1 MGERIPSKRSIII
14 LAVVLSLIMY
24 FAGVFS
30 GLFANKVVEEK
41 VEDDVD
47 FLKSYVDVSS
57 VDLKNNFLLQLF
69 LDNIDD
75 DCKFSNLYLNN
86 LREQFEP
93 YWDKLPS
100 RLEAYEKDRQ
110 KFTDEYLSLK
120 REYIR
125 LSLRFW
131 LIAMNNYQ
139 QCNSTEF
146 VPILY
151 FYSNECEDCVKQG
164 ENFDLLKENEK
175 NHTIVVFPI
184 DVDFEDDSVYLL
196 KQYYNITSVPTT
208 IVREDVYKGKLVS
221 PEELAGSIN

>member
-1 MGERIPSKRSIII
+1 MWERIPSKRSIII

-125 LSLRFW
+125 LSLRLF
-131 LIAMNNYQ
+131 
-139 QCNSTEF
+139 
-146 VPILY
+146 
-151 FYSNECEDCVKQG
+151 
-164 ENFDLLKENEK
+164 
-175 NHTIVVFPI
+175 
-184 DVDFEDDSVYLL
+184 
-196 KQYYNITSVPTT
+196 
-208 IVREDVYKGKLVS
+208 R
-221 PEELAGSIN
+221 